1 MRKQYSFLLLALTL
15 LLSACSSED
24 ESMEG
29 ILPPTIAGLESEYT
43 LLAGE
48 ELTFA
53 PTVEN
58 GEHATCLWTLDGAE
72 VSREATYTFL
82 AGNEAYTHTLSLQVS
97 NEAGKDE
104 KTARL
109 NVISQG
115 STVTLEAQTYTVVPI
130 ELNGT
135 PLGGG
140 TWKVTSAASDLYRLT
155 GADTDIPSFIAAR
168 EGRYILTAEN
178 EGSKTHVLVNVKER
192 SGKLTSNIASPL
204 DYMPA
209 PGQFVNVLP
218 EYEEGDTHEDMVR
231 KAGEWLVGDEAYAI
245 TLGGWGGYVVVGFDH
260 TIPNVAGLRDFRI
273 NGNAFDA
280 ADNGRPDAPK
290 GGSCEPGIV
299 MVAYDRNKNGPMRT
313 SGTK

>member
-1 MRKQYSFLLLALTL
+1 MNT
-15 LLSACSSED
+15 
-24 ESMEG
+24 
-29 ILPPTIAGLESEYT
+29 T

-155 GADTDIPSFIAAR
+155 G
-168 EGRYILTAEN
+168 GRYRYP
-178 EGSKTHVLVNVKER
+178 LVHCRSRRTLHPHRRER
-192 SGKLTSNIASPL
+192 RK
-204 DYMPA
+204 
-209 PGQFVNVLP
+209 Q
-218 EYEEGDTHEDMVR
+218 DTCSCQRKGAVR
-231 KAGEWLVGDEAYAI
+231 KADLQYC
-245 TLGGWGGYVVVGFDH
+245 
-260 TIPNVAGLRDFRI
+260 LR
-273 NGNAFDA
+273 A
-280 ADNGRPDAPK
+280 
-290 GGSCEPGIV
+290 
-299 MVAYDRNKNGPMRT
+299 
-313 SGTK
+313 

>member
-1 MRKQYSFLLLALTL
+1 MRKQYSFLLLGLTL

-24 ESMEG
+24 ESMES
-29 ILPPTIAGLESEYT
+29 ILPPAIAGLESEYT

-48 ELTFA
+48 ELTFCPPPWKTESMPPA
-53 PTVEN
+53 F
-58 GEHATCLWTLDGAE
+58 WTLDGAE

-192 SGKLTSNIASPL
+192 SGKLTSK
-204 DYMPA
+204 YC
-209 PGQFVNVLP
+209 
-218 EYEEGDTHEDMVR
+218 
-231 KAGEWLVGDEAYAI
+231 
-245 TLGGWGGYVVVGFDH
+245 
-260 TIPNVAGLRDFRI
+260 LR
-273 NGNAFDA
+273 A
-280 ADNGRPDAPK
+280 
-290 GGSCEPGIV
+290 
-299 MVAYDRNKNGPMRT
+299 
-313 SGTK
+313 